1 MSDDGLGRWQ
11 RPLAFVDIDD
21 SLLVSGRARTA
32 RHARVVGRSASGAEG
47 AFMGPEHEQLFA
59 WLNATTELIPTTGRA
74 VEAFRRLDLPFAHGA
89 ILAHGAIVL
98 HADGRRDDA
107 WHEVV
112 ARRCQATHDEL
123 QALFELVKQFLSQ
136 NTSPIHGRIV
146 HDEDLPLYIAFRDPQ
161 QDDKARV
168 ALGEFLCDI
177 RPESWLI
184 HNNTAHLALLPGF
197 IRKSEGVRWR
207 LRDEDPDRLRLGLGD
222 SLSDAEF
229 MKECHVAALPVPS
242 QAFSAAAAA
251 GRRSERGLL

>member
-1 MSDDGLGRWQ
+1 MSDDGVGRWQ

-32 RHARVVGRSASGAEG
+32 RHARVVGRSATGADG

-59 WLNATTELIPTTGRA
+59 WLSATTDMIPTTGRA
-74 VEAFRRLDLPFAHGA
+74 VEAFSRLELPFEHGA

-98 HADGRRDDA
+98 HADGRRDDE

-112 ARRCQATHDEL
+112 ACRCQAIHDEL
-123 QALFELVKQFLSQ
+123 QALFERVKQFLSQ
-136 NTSPIHGRIV
+136 SASPIQGRIV

-161 QDDKARV
+161 QDDTARQV
-168 ALGEFLCDI
+168 LGEFLCAI

-184 HNNTAHLALLPGF
+184 HNNTAHLALLPRF

-207 LRDEDPDRLRLGLGD
+207 LRHEDPDRLRLGLGD

-229 MKECHVAALPVPS
+229 MNACHVAALPVPS
-242 QAFSAAAAA
+242 QAFSAVTAA
-251 GRRSERGLL
+251 GWRSERGNL